1 MPQCTMVTEYNE
13 FHGNNDN
20 DNCYLQI
27 TASTNRNYGVC
38 LTKEE
43 IDSLYLFL
51 INNYSHILSHY
62 WKDGFKSVKE
72 TT

>member
-13 FHGNNDN
+13 FHGNNDEGREDLLIVEIEN
-20 DNCYLQI
+20 IDRSIVL
-27 TASTNRNYGVC
+27 NR
-38 LTKEE
+38 EE

-62 WKDGFKSVKE
+62 WKDANKE
-72 TT
+72 I